1 MLIIVE
7 KIMICLTILSENTVR
22 GAGLLGE
29 HGLSYWIETG
39 THCVLFDTG
48 QGMVL
53 EQNAA
58 KLGIDLGQA
67 DAIVLSHG
75 HYDHVS
81 GLPEALEAAPD
92 AALWLHPAATE
103 KKFIRS
109 SKGTARR
116 ISTDFLEAGDF
127 GKSRIVHRV
136 TEPAEV
142 VPGVWVTGGIPR
154 TNDFEDVGGPFFLD
168 ENLSVADPMADDMA
182 VFLPEAAGLSVI
194 FGCAHAGG
202 INTLDHIIRQ
212 TGNLPAHTLIGG
224 LHLVASSPERM
235 DRTVAALHA
244 IAPVRMGFCHC
255 TGVPAIHRI
264 RSEFPDAC
272 MEVHVGK
279 RIPLSGDHTPP
290 PGNGSLI
297 PKHAGPSNP

>member
-1 MLIIVE
+1 MPIIVE
-7 KIMICLTILSENTVR
+7 REMISLTILSENTVR

-53 EQNAA
+53 ERNAA
-58 KLGIDLGQA
+58 KLGIDLAQA

-81 GLPEALEAAPD
+81 GLPDALAAAPE
-92 AALWLHPAATE
+92 AALWFHPSATE
-103 KKFIRS
+103 KKFIRTPE
-109 SKGTARR
+109 GRARR
-116 ISTDFLEAGDF
+116 ISTDFVEAGDF

-136 TEPAEV
+136 IEPEEV

-168 ENLSVADPMADDMA
+168 EALAIPDPIADDMA
-182 VFLPEAAGLSVI
+182 VFLPGGDGLSVI

-202 INTLDHIIRQ
+202 INTLDHIFRQ
-212 TGNLPAHTLIGG
+212 TGKLPVNTLIGG
-224 LHLVASSPERM
+224 LHLAAASPERM
-235 DRTVAALHA
+235 ERTVAVLGSL
-244 IAPVRMGFCHC
+244 APQRLGFCHC
-255 TGVPAIHRI
+255 TGAPAIHRI

-272 MEVHVGK
+272 IEVHVGQ
-279 RIPLSGDHTPP
+279 RIHFAGATIGKS
-290 PGNGSLI
+290 
-297 PKHAGPSNP
+297 HAPDR

>member
-1 MLIIVE
+1 MPIIVE
-7 KIMICLTILSENTVR
+7 KKMISLTILSENTVR

-29 HGLSYWIETG
+29 HGLSYWLDTG
-39 THCVLFDTG
+39 TRRVLFDTG

-53 EQNAA
+53 EKNAA

-81 GLPEALEAAPD
+81 GLPCALEAAPE

-109 SKGTARR
+109 PKGKPRR
-116 ISTDFLEAGDF
+116 ISTDFMEVGDF

-136 TEPAEV
+136 TGPAEV

-168 ENLSVADPMADDMA
+168 EGLAVPDPMDDDMA
-182 VFLPEAAGLSVI
+182 VFLPGSAGLSVI

-202 INTLDHIIRQ
+202 INTLDHIFGQ
-212 TGNLPAHTLIGG
+212 TGNLPVHTLIGG
-224 LHLVASSPERM
+224 LHLAAASPDRM
-235 DRTVAALHA
+235 NRTVAAFRALT
-244 IAPVRMGFCHC
+244 PQRMGFCHC
-255 TGVPAIHRI
+255 TGAPAIHRI
-264 RSEFPDAC
+264 WNEFPDAC
-272 MEVHVGK
+272 MEVHAGK
-279 RIPLSGDHTPP
+279 R
-290 PGNGSLI
+290 LI
-297 PKHAGPSNP
+297 L

>member
-7 KIMICLTILSENTVR
+7 NKMISLTILSENTVR

-29 HGLSYWIETG
+29 HGLSYWLETG
-39 THCVLFDTG
+39 THRVLFDTG

-81 GLPEALEAAPD
+81 GLPYALEAAPD
-92 AALWLHPAATE
+92 AALWFHPAATG

-109 SKGTARR
+109 PKGTARR
-116 ISTDFLEAGDF
+116 ISTDFMEAGDF
-127 GKSRIVHRV
+127 GNSRIVHRV
-136 TEPAEV
+136 TEPAAV

-168 ENLSVADPMADDMA
+168 EELTVPDPITDDMA
-182 VFLPEAAGLSVI
+182 IYLPGPAGLSVI

-202 INTLDHIIRQ
+202 INTLDHIFRQ
-212 TGNLPAHTLIGG
+212 TGNRPIHTLIGG
-224 LHLVASSPERM
+224 LHLAAASPERM
-235 DRTVAALHA
+235 ARTVAALRSL
-244 IAPVRMGFCHC
+244 APQSMGFCHC
-255 TGVPAIHRI
+255 TGIAATVRL
-264 RSEFPDAC
+264 RNEFPGRCFQA
-272 MEVHVGK
+272 
-279 RIPLSGDHTPP
+279 
-290 PGNGSLI
+290 
-297 PKHAGPSNP
+297 HAGLKMDFAE

>member
-1 MLIIVE
+1 MLVIVE
-7 KIMICLTILSENTVR
+7 NKMTSLTILSENTVR

-29 HGLSYWIETG
+29 HGLAYWLETD
-39 THCVLFDTG
+39 THRVLFDTG

-53 EQNAA
+53 EKNAA

-81 GLPEALEAAPD
+81 GLPYALEAAPE
-92 AALWLHPAATE
+92 ASLWLHPAATE

-109 SKGTARR
+109 PKGAARR
-116 ISTDFLEAGDF
+116 ISTDFMEAGEF

-136 TEPAEV
+136 TGPSEV

-168 ENLSVADPMADDMA
+168 EGLTIPDPMADDMA
-182 VFLPEAAGLSVI
+182 VYLPGPDSLSVI

-202 INTLDHIIRQ
+202 INTLEHISRQ
-212 TGNLPAHTLIGG
+212 TGNLPLHALIGG
-224 LHLVASSPERM
+224 LHLGGASRERM
-235 DRTVAALHA
+235 DRT
-244 IAPVRMGFCHC
+244 IASLRSLAPKHLGFCHC
-255 TGVPAIHRI
+255 TGAAAICRI
-264 RSEFPDAC
+264 WSAFPDAC
-272 MEVHVGK
+272 MEIHVGK
-279 RIPLSGDHTPP
+279 RLGFS
-290 PGNGSLI
+290 
-297 PKHAGPSNP
+297 